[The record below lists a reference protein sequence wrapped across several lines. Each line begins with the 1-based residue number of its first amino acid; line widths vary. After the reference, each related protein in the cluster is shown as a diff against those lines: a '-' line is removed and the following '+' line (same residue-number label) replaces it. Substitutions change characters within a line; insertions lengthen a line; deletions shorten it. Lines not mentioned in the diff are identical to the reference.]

1 VIEFLALRMETI
13 ELMVRFGSFSDS
25 QVSTAQFGQ
34 KLKSIVQ

>member
-1 VIEFLALRMETI
+1 MQQTLLTDC
-13 ELMVRFGSFSDS
+13 FGSFSDS